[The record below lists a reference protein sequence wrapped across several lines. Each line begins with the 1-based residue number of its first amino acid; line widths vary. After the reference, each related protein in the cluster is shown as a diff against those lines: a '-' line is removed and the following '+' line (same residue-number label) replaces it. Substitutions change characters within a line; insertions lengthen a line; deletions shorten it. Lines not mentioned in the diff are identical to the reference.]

1 MFAPVGFKRILSLLD
16 ISMVFIPRSFHL
28 RFGRRVAPVGFKRI
42 LALLDINMLFVSPE
56 TFICVSEGG
65 LFLPRWAL
73 KGFYHCW
80 T

>member
-42 LALLDINMLFVSPE
+42 LSLLNINMLFYPPKLSFAFRKVGHFCP
-56 TFICVSEGG
+56 GG
-65 LFLPRWAL
+65 L
-73 KGFYHCW
+73 
-80 T
+80 